1 MAIQNQFIITDTH
14 QGYDIPEANNCI
26 YYYNIGNRLCLMNV
40 DVIPTDFNQGTGG
53 SIIQSNSQNA
63 IGAFN
68 AGGGN
73 QNGRASGTSLSFNN
87 VEFDVRLGNDS
98 DGWYVDFADNSTYN
112 GTSVG
117 EDDGNP
123 CTMGPSSGGSGAQSG
138 YPGSYPLSLGM
149 FFKYVASSVSGTYAT
164 IWGGTGTSAPSSG
177 LNITFA
183 INSSNNKMVA
193 IGYNSSFST
202 SVRNTFSFTFSQ
214 NTLYSVV
221 FTLTT
226 SGVISMYVNGSL
238 SSSYTESSTISDVGY
253 NVGGPSNAFLGSN
266 NSYIAFLKGS
276 FCGKVYKQVAWKT
289 VISTSDISTFHSN
302 GPN

>member
-40 DVIPTDFNQGTGG
+40 DVIPTDFNQGNGG
-53 SIIQSNSQNA
+53 SILQSNSQNA

-73 QNGRASGTSLSFNN
+73 QNGSASGTDLSFNN

-117 EDDGNP
+117 IDDGNP
-123 CTMGPSSGGSGAQSG
+123 CTMGPAGGGSGAQSA
-138 YPGSYPLSLGM
+138 YPSVSLSLGM

-164 IWGGTGTSAPSSG
+164 IWGGSGTRAPSSG

-226 SGVISMYVNGSL
+226 GGVISMYVNGSL
-238 SSSYTESSTISDVGY
+238 SSSYTESSTIDDVGY
-253 NVGGPSNAFLGSN
+253 NVGGPGNALLGAN

-276 FCGKVYKQVAWKT
+276 FCGKVYKQVAWT
-289 VISTSDISTFHSN
+289 TLLSASDVGVFHSN

>member
-40 DVIPTDFNQGTGG
+40 DVITTDFNTAKGG
-53 SIIQSNSQNA
+53 ILQSNSQNA
-63 IGAFN
+63 IGAVN

-73 QNGRASGTSLSFNN
+73 QNGSGSSTVIAFNN
-87 VEFDVRLGNDS
+87 VRFDIQMGSDS
-98 DGWYVDFADNSTYN
+98 DGYYLDLGDNSTYN

-117 EDDGNP
+117 IDDGNP
-123 CTMGPSSGGSGAQSG
+123 CNCGPAAGGIGAQSA
-138 YPGSYPLSLGM
+138 YPSVPLSLGM

-164 IWGGTGTSAPSSG
+164 IWGGNGTSAPSSG
-177 LNITFA
+177 INITFA
-183 INSSNNKMVA
+183 INSANNKMVA

-221 FTLTT
+221 FTMTT
-226 SGVISMYVNGSL
+226 GGVISMYVNGSL
-238 SSSYTESSTISDVGY
+238 DSSYTESTTINDVGERA
-253 NVGGPSNAFLGSN
+253 GGPANAFLGAN

-276 FCGKVYKQVAWKT
+276 FCGKVYKQAAWT
-289 VISTSDISTFHSN
+289 TLLSSSDVSVFHSN

>member
-14 QGYDIPEANNCI
+14 QGYDIPQANNCI

-40 DVIPTDFNQGTGG
+40 KVIPTDFNRGNGG
-53 SIIQSNSQNA
+53 SILQSNSQNA

-68 AGGGN
+68 AGGAN
-73 QNGRASGTSLSFNN
+73 QNGGAGGSYLSFNN
-87 VEFDVRLGNDS
+87 VEYDIRLGNDS

-112 GTSVG
+112 GTFVG

-123 CTMGPSSGGSGAQSG
+123 CNMGPSGGGSGAQSG
-138 YPGSYPLSLGM
+138 YPANYPLSLGM

-164 IWGGTGTSAPSSG
+164 IWGGAGTRAPLSG
-177 LNITFA
+177 INITFA

-238 SSSYTESSTISDVGY
+238 SSSYTESSTIYDVGPT
-253 NVGGPSNAFLGSN
+253 VGGPANALLGAN

-289 VISTSDISTFHSN
+289 LISTSDISTFHSN